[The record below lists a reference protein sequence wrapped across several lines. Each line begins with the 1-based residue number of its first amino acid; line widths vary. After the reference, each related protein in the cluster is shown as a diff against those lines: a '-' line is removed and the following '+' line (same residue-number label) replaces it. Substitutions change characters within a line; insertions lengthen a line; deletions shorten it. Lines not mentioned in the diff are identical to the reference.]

1 MTMLKVIENPGM
13 LDEVCR
19 SWRERLFSRP
29 WKPWRRTKMVPS
41 HEVLIYGSM
50 VVVHPEVGRELRAGV
65 DGGGVG
71 L

>member
-1 MTMLKVIENPGM
+1 
-13 LDEVCR
+13 
-19 SWRERLFSRP
+19 
-29 WKPWRRTKMVPS
+29 MVPS